1 MKLGILAF
9 FPIFIL
15 IQSAGAEPKRG
26 TVIYDAEG
34 FFRDDFRSGSLA
46 KWGLSED
53 NRYGLEAATPGRI
66 DVVEAPGLSGT
77 KAIRFTVPRA
87 PNSFRAEISTRHEEG
102 FQERWYSQRLLV
114 PQEWIPEFKEKGN
127 DIVMQWHGIPGN
139 WKATY
144 PNLEISIGRDK
155 WFVRRS
161 FGSARA
167 PQRVS
172 KELDE
177 KVIPGKWGSWVI
189 HTKWSPG
196 ADGSIRI
203 WKDAKLVYE
212 ATGANVYGDIGLD
225 YTPYLKTG
233 IYHPEWNLE
242 KREDRRLAFGQAR
255 PEAVLKVIYVT
266 DMKMAKGD
274 KTFADMDPD
283 AKSK

>member
-1 MKLGILAF
+1 
-9 FPIFIL
+9 
-15 IQSAGAEPKRG
+15 
-26 TVIYDAEG
+26 
-34 FFRDDFRSGSLA
+34 
-46 KWGLSED
+46 
-53 NRYGLEAATPGRI
+53 
-66 DVVEAPGLSGT
+66 
-77 KAIRFTVPRA
+77 
-87 PNSFRAEISTRHEEG
+87 
-102 FQERWYSQRLLV
+102 V
-114 PQEWIPEFKEKGN
+114 PQEWIPEFAEKGN
-127 DIVMQWHGIPGN
+127 DIVIQWHGIPGN

-177 KVIPGKWGSWVI
+177 KVIPGKWCSWVI
-189 HTKWSPG
+189 QTKWSPG
-196 ADGSIRI
+196 ADGIIRI
-203 WKDAKLVYE
+203 WKDSRLVYE
-212 ATGANVYGDIGLD
+212 ASGANVYGDIGVE

-242 KREDRRLAFGQAR
+242 KREERRLAFEQAR
-255 PEAVLKVIYVT
+255 PEAILKVIYVT

-274 KTFADMDPD
+274 RKFADMDPE